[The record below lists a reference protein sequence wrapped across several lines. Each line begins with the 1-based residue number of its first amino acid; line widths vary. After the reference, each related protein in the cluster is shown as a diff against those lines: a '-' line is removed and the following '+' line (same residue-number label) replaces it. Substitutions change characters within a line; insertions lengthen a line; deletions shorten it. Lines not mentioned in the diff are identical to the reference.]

1 MTLYLCAIFKN
12 KITMK
17 NTKLLVGILAV
28 AGTLSVFAA
37 SKKRSCFDDGCR
49 KAGHFVGI

>member
-17 NTKLLVGILAV
+17 NTKLLVGTCRCRHVVGLCGI
-28 AGTLSVFAA
+28 
-37 SKKRSCFDDGCR
+37 KERSCFDDGCR